1 MIRRVHRFVNFSPAS
16 ILNLRAWTLTFK
28 LTGEYTLNVNGGSI
42 PRGYLMNLC
51 RSHPNLRHNLL
62 NFNN

>member
-1 MIRRVHRFVNFSPAS
+1 MIRRLHRFMNFLPAS

-28 LTGEYTLNVNGGSI
+28 PTGEYTLNVNGGLI
-42 PRGYLMNLC
+42 LRGYLMSLC
-51 RSHPNLRHNLL
+51 RPHPNLRHNLL